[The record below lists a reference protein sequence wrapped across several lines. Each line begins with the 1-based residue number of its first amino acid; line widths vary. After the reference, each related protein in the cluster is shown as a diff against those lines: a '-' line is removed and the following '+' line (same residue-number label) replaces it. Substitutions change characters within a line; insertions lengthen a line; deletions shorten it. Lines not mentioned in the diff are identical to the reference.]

1 MATEAQILDGLVAQR
16 VETYWFDLLDKA
28 NTRIGSIYPERTV
41 TLANDSSQGIKRR
54 LTGFKLTP
62 SDASSVNPLA
72 MRVQAW
78 ARIGST
84 SAPRSLGI
92 FLWADHL
99 KHRMRHGLTAEGS
112 LGDQG
117 IVLSVPL
124 IASRTIT
131 SGTLVTDAITSLL
144 NEAGIYSIEMD
155 ASTATVGAPMT
166 YQGGQSGITYA
177 KVLGDLANIGGFLS
191 PYFLSSGVCRVRT
204 QPDLTTIT
212 PTLIYNDGG
221 RVFADS
227 IVESNDLLT
236 APNRYRAVDTAAT
249 SAEIVGDY
257 ALPSSYPHAYDNIG
271 IYKTKRIEATGL
283 GNNDAAAAYA
293 QAFALQD
300 PKAYETVSFSS
311 PNDPRHETF
320 DAITFRGDT
329 YLELSWSMPLA
340 PGGPMSHTA
349 KRLFLV

>member
-1 MATEAQILDGLVAQR
+1 MATATEVLDGLVSQR
-16 VETYWFDLLDKA
+16 TEAYFFDVLDKA
-28 NTRIGSIYPERTV
+28 NQRLGSVYPERVV
-41 TLANDSSQGIKRR
+41 TCANDTTQGIKRR

-62 SDASSVNPLA
+62 SEASDVNPLT

-78 ARIGST
+78 ARVSGT
-84 SAPRSLGI
+84 PFSLGI
-92 FLWADHL
+92 FLFADHL
-99 KHRMRHGLTAEGS
+99 QHRMRHGLTSESS

-117 IVLSVPL
+117 VALSVPL

-131 SGTLVTDAITSLL
+131 SGTLVTDAMTALL

-166 YQGGQSGITYA
+166 YQGGQQGVTYT

-191 PYFLSSGVCRVRT
+191 PYFLASGTCRVRL

-212 PTLIYNDGG
+212 PSLIYNDGN
-221 RVFADS
+221 RVFEDS
-227 IVESNDLLT
+227 IVEQNDLLT

-249 SAEIVGDY
+249 EAEIAGDY
-257 ALPSSYPHAYDNIG
+257 VLPASYPHAWANTG
-271 IYKTKRIEATGL
+271 VYKTKRIEATGL
-283 GNNDAAAAYA
+283 GNNDAAAQYA
-293 QAFALQD
+293 QAYALQD

-329 YLELSWSMPLA
+329 YLELSWQMPLA

-349 KRLFLV
+349 KRLFLT